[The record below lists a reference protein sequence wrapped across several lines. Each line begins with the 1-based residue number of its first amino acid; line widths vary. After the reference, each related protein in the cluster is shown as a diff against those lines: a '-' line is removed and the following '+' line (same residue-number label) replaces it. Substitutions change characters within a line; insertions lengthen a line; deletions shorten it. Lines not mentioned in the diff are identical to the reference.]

1 MKLLITGLVLL
12 TTLTAARAQAGDG
25 WIKVYLGDQDRN
37 QIQASGTC
45 TIVIQPTGGKRITLK
60 AEPVSEEG
68 GSGHLD
74 HGGQVIA
81 KGDHTVE
88 FVLEMPVEE
97 HEHAEGAHGHDESKG
112 GHEEKSEHGHEHGEE
127 EAAASFSHFQAPLGE
142 LGKDG
147 TDLTFDAVV
156 IIKTDDGTFNVK
168 GFEYPFLDFAT
179 ITTMMDKHL
188 DEIQTLIDGSK
199 LLKVHPVASK
209 IQSWLSRSQMRRAFP
224 KMTGRRLRRP
234 ARRSFRFLVR
244 STRSPTQKRSR
255 RQFRF
260 WRNTERRYRVSKS
273 MSMTRSTGIIT
284 NRILD
289 FEKLTLRVGKLYF

>member
-209 IQSWLSRSQMRRAFP
+209 ISKLAQSLPNAKGFP
-224 KMTGRRLRRP
+224 EDDRKEIEETCKAIISLFGEIDEVADAEKKQETIQILE
-234 ARRSFRFLVR
+234 
-244 STRSPTQKRSR
+244 K
-255 RQFRF
+255 
-260 WRNTERRYRVSKS
+260 YRKKVSSLKEHVHDEEH
-273 MSMTRSTGIIT
+273 G
-284 NRILD
+284 D
-289 FEKLTLRVGKLYF
+289 YH